1 MDIETKQIVRGKTKT
16 VSMLST
22 DLDILKKLKSP
33 NESLTLALHRI
44 MERAE
49 MYDAI
54 IKAGEVVNG

>member
-22 DLDILKKLKSP
+22 DLEILKKLKAP
-33 NESLTLALHRI
+33 NESLTLALHKI
-44 MERAE
+44 MEQAE

-54 IKAGEVVNG
+54 MKAGEVKS